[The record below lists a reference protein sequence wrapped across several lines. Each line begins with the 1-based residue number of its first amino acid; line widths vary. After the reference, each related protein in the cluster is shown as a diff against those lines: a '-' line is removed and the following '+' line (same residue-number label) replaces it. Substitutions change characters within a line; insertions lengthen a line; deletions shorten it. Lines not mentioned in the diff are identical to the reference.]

1 MTWRHKCVCSSISTG
16 IAIIQFLFNGKSCG
30 ESLLQQLEKMK
41 LSVDK
46 CEKTQLF
53 VFQWCM
59 SCAMLLLF
67 VCPVHWCVFLTSNT
81 YNSRGLRHALGT
93 STTIFF
99 KMCLSLRC
107 WTGKAIIVP
116 DAHFQCWHHIPF
128 RSCYF
133 AVRTWHKIN
142 PSDFFLLSPFH
153 LLSLYPLMFFFFF
166 KKKLINKAVTD
177 DDADD
182 WCGILCTM
190 HQNEWRSVS
199 EEKGKKRVK
208 AQFLVNYFF
217 RFLKKLNRC
226 TKTFEFDVFKKKS
239 SWSSHVGLIMSLLSK
254 RGKYQKQELTPTC
267 FTMTTVVDWH
277 SKYISE
283 NSART
288 DSWQQ

>member
-1 MTWRHKCVCSSISTG
+1 
-16 IAIIQFLFNGKSCG
+16 
-30 ESLLQQLEKMK
+30 
-41 LSVDK
+41 
-46 CEKTQLF
+46 
-53 VFQWCM
+53 
-59 SCAMLLLF
+59 
-67 VCPVHWCVFLTSNT
+67 
-81 YNSRGLRHALGT
+81 
-93 STTIFF
+93 
-99 KMCLSLRC
+99 MCLSLRC

-142 PSDFFLLSPFH
+142 PSDFFLLSAFH

-226 TKTFEFDVFKKKS
+226 TKTFEFDVFKKNLPEAHMLGWSCHFLAKGKS
-239 SWSSHVGLIMSLLSK
+239 IKSKIWHQHVS
-254 RGKYQKQELTPTC
+254 P
-267 FTMTTVVDWH
+267 
-277 SKYISE
+277 
-283 NSART
+283 
-288 DSWQQ
+288 WQQ

>member
-1 MTWRHKCVCSSISTG
+1 
-16 IAIIQFLFNGKSCG
+16 
-30 ESLLQQLEKMK
+30 
-41 LSVDK
+41 
-46 CEKTQLF
+46 
-53 VFQWCM
+53 
-59 SCAMLLLF
+59 
-67 VCPVHWCVFLTSNT
+67 
-81 YNSRGLRHALGT
+81 
-93 STTIFF
+93 
-99 KMCLSLRC
+99 MCLSLRC

-116 DAHFQCWHHIPF
+116 YAHFQCWHHIPF

-142 PSDFFLLSPFH
+142 PSDFFLLSAFH
-153 LLSLYPLMFFFFF
+153 LLSLYPLMFFFF

-239 SWSSHVGLIMSLLSK
+239 PWSSHVGLIMSLLSK
-254 RGKYQKQELTPTC
+254 REKYQKQELTPTC

-283 NSART
+283 NSVRT